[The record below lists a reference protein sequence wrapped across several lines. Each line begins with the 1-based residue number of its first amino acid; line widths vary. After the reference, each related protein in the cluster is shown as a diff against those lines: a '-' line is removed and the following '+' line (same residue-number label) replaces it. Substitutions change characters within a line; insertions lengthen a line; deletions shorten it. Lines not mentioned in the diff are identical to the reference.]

1 MPLPFNAVVVGVLQ
15 GRVTG
20 PPGGTLGVPSLF
32 SQTELS
38 GMKTDPAAPVKVFGD
53 MFASDGGSV
62 VFTYPLFPGG
72 KLNPSEQMAQAKFWV
87 KNVVAIA
94 TAVTRRMRRPVLCC
108 VFMVA
113 LTLIIAVVSKD
124 HVGVKFAPPEV
135 PAAANLESATSM
147 PIEKCGFHMLRTGSI
162 TVELK
167 LQAELCQPDQTGFH
181 NSSNQRTKQICTS
194 GPVAIRQ

>member
-20 PPGGTLGVPSLF
+20 PPGGTVGVPSLF

-38 GMKTDPAAPVKVFGD
+38 GMKTDPAGAVKVFGD

-62 VFTYPLFPGG
+62 VFTYPVFPGG

-87 KNVVAIA
+87 RNVVAIA

-113 LTLIIAVVSKD
+113 LTLIIVVVSKD
-124 HVGVKFAPPEV
+124 HVGLSSRRQKSPQQPTWKAPLQCRSRN
-135 PAAANLESATSM
+135 ADFTRSALARS
-147 PIEKCGFHMLRTGSI
+147 PWS
-162 TVELK
+162 
-167 LQAELCQPDQTGFH
+167 
-181 NSSNQRTKQICTS
+181 
-194 GPVAIRQ
+194 